1 MADEP
6 AYLKMLRQTSKSRG
20 RKETAPSKGAPAVA
34 ALTVQEKEAVKWAKE
49 VAGTDLRSV
58 TDLSGARYAVLL
70 KIASVT
76 GTAHHSLQGLTSR
89 ELLLARLQ
97 RGTGMGEEILGAYEV
112 RGGRPITVG
121 SAEGETTL
129 TLGPPRPG
137 ANPLPPEKMIRKAMA
152 EAEKREK
159 TRGSRKEGGGAGGGG
174 RGGR

>member
-6 AYLKMLRQTSKSRG
+6 AYLKMLRQSSKTRD
-20 RKETAPSKGAPAVA
+20 RKEGPPAKGAPSVA
-34 ALTVQEKEAVKWAKE
+34 ALTVQEKEATKWARE

-76 GTAHHSLQGLTSR
+76 GTAHHSLQGLASR

-97 RGTGMGEEILGAYEV
+97 WGTGMGEEVLGAYEV
-112 RGGRPITVG
+112 RGGRPITIG
-121 SAEGETTL
+121 AAEGETTL
-129 TLGPPRPG
+129 TLGSPRPG
-137 ANPLPPEKMIRKAMA
+137 ANPLPPEKMIRKAAA

-159 TRGSRKEGGGAGGGG
+159 TRGTRKEGG